1 MPNYTIGGS
10 NSIDVTGADGLSLAT
25 GEKVTVT
32 REGSIKTSGGPFY
45 GIESQGNNTIIID
58 GLVSSQDYIGVAA
71 YNGNV
76 SIVNAGQ
83 IYGSRNAISLFGGS
97 HTIHNS
103 GNIAV
108 SESGITAIQFT
119 LSPNGSSLTV
129 FNTGTIIGVKDILN
143 PYSPRQGAIY
153 NPSGAQAYTL
163 INTGSVQGAIVL
175 SDGNDIYFG
184 QGGLIDCLIDLG
196 YGNDQV
202 YGGSGSEIIKITHG
216 SDTIDGG
223 EGIDTIVINDT
234 AITIDLGR
242 TDAQETGVFGK
253 DVIRNI
259 ENITGGS
266 QADNLT
272 GNQFNNVFT
281 AREGNDTLKGGGGDD
296 LLRGGADH
304 DTLSGD
310 QGNDTLDGGYAGNE
324 GFGNDTLNG
333 GEGFDTAVFQG
344 AEGFDQAVFVNMA
357 NPQDARNT
365 DGADVY
371 ISIEQLIGT
380 KFADTFIGDA
390 SGSIFNGAG
399 GNDTLDGGAGVDT
412 AVYTSA
418 ATVNLA
424 AGTAIT
430 AAEGT
435 DTLTAIENVTGSEQ
449 ADRLTG
455 DAAAN
460 VLAGNGGND
469 TLDGGAGADRLVGGA
484 GDDVYYAD
492 ALDTVVESAGGGI
505 DIVYTSAG
513 TIDLA
518 AFAHVEH
525 VIATSLGSVVVNGD
539 AGANTL
545 NGGSAS
551 DMLNGAAG
559 ADVMKG
565 GTGNDVY
572 HVDNASD
579 VVSELAGG
587 GLDSVFSSVSFALA
601 GEVENLTATG
611 SAGISLTGN
620 GLANTLT
627 GNAGRN
633 TLKGGSGNDK
643 LWGGLG
649 KDTLYGQSGRDV
661 FVFDDRETGSSKG
674 RADYLADFSGR
685 GGDKIDLRLID
696 ANATRSGDQ
705 RFSFI
710 GTEAF
715 SGVGQ
720 ARYEKAGGYTYV
732 YLNTDRDMA
741 AEGVL
746 KIKGA
751 MNLSKGWFVL

>member
-1 MPNYTIGGS
+1 MPQSGDAGPNTIFGSADGETINGGGG
-10 NSIDVTGADGLSLAT
+10 NDLLFGDAGNDLLLGEADDDVLLGEAGAD
-25 GEKVTVT
+25 
-32 REGSIKTSGGPFY
+32 
-45 GIESQGNNTIIID
+45 
-58 GLVSSQDYIGVAA
+58 
-71 YNGNV
+71 
-76 SIVNAGQ
+76 
-83 IYGSRNAISLFGGS
+83 
-97 HTIHNS
+97 
-103 GNIAV
+103 
-108 SESGITAIQFT
+108 T
-119 LSPNGSSLTV
+119 L
-129 FNTGTIIGVKDILN
+129 
-143 PYSPRQGAIY
+143 
-153 NPSGAQAYTL
+153 
-163 INTGSVQGAIVL
+163 
-175 SDGNDIYFG
+175 
-184 QGGLIDCLIDLG
+184 
-196 YGNDQV
+196 
-202 YGGSGSEIIKITHG
+202 
-216 SDTIDGG
+216 DGG
-223 EGIDTIVINDT
+223 EGTDT
-234 AITIDLGR
+234 AAYISQSGLTVSLA
-242 TDAQETGVFGK
+242 DASKNTGDATGDVF
-253 DVIRNI
+253 ISI
-259 ENITGGS
+259 ENLNGS
-266 QADNLT
+266 QGDDWLEGDASDNYLA
-272 GNQFNNVFT
+272 GK
-281 AREGNDTLKGGGGDD
+281 EGNDTLLGGAGADTLNGGDGIDTADYSASAAVTIHLFDNSDNSDAAAGDTLFDVENVIGSKENDRIYGDEKANVLSGGGGDD
-296 LLRGGADH
+296 RLVGYGGADTLIGGSGNDTYALDDGSFTPVIIEEVGGGIDIIEAYVSYGLSDAAEVEIVDASSGNRLIAINLTGSRFANILIGHDGANVLDGRGGADTMRGAAGD
-304 DTLSGD
+304 DTYHVDDAGDVVMDSSGTDTVISSLSFSLAGTGAENLTASGAGNLVLTGSD
-310 QGNDTLDGGYAGNE
+310 AANVLTGNVGANQLYGASGNDTLRA
-324 GFGNDTLNG
+324 
-333 GEGFDTAVFQG
+333 Q
-344 AEGFDQAVFVNMA
+344 
-357 NPQDARNT
+357 
-365 DGADVY
+365 
-371 ISIEQLIGT
+371 
-380 KFADTFIGDA
+380 
-390 SGSIFNGAG
+390 G
-399 GNDTLDGGAGVDT
+399 GNDTLDGGTGADALDGGDGFDVVSF
-412 AVYTSA
+412 ASA
-418 ATVNLA
+418 ASGVTANLSGGTVGEA
-424 AGTAIT
+424 AG
-430 AAEGT
+430 
-435 DTLTAIENVTGSEQ
+435 DSYTAIEGLIGSGF
-449 ADRLTG
+449 ADTFT
-455 DAAAN
+455 
-460 VLAGNGGND
+460 GNGAAV
-469 TLDGGAGADRLVGGA
+469 LQGGA
-484 GDDVYYAD
+484 GDDTYHVGAGD
-492 ALDTVVESAGGGI
+492 RVVESAGGGI
-505 DIVYTSAG
+505 DIVYTSAS

-551 DMLNGAAG
+551 DVLNGWAG

-572 HVDNASD
+572 HVDNAGD